1 MALGALDL
9 GFCNAPVHLEY
20 KYIFNNPSGLYNSK
34 MINNLLR
41 RLQVQDA
48 GFKARECGRCALTCG
63 KERSSSPHILRIK
76 TTSLCLI
83 SRFLPF

>member
-9 GFCNAPVHLEY
+9 GFCNAPGHLEY
-20 KYIFNNPSGLYNSK
+20 TYIFNNSSGLYHSK
-34 MINNLLR
+34 MINNLFR

-48 GFKARECGRCALTCG
+48 GFKARECGRCALTCV
-63 KERSSSPHILRIK
+63 KERSSSPQKLRIN

-83 SRFLPF
+83 SRF